1 MAKIKDEYRKQ
12 RKLLQNQMRRMR
24 ERGYAFPSDFLP
36 KLQVKPKKKDVKE
49 LENLRKTIYKRSKF
63 LYPGTGKIL
72 SGEEGRKFEKQK
84 QAYKRKQKK
93 EAEEKFWTTDITPIP
108 EQKQKGQEEKY
119 AQFADTVIYNYKQ
132 LINGYPDRVADI
144 VFHALDEAIQKSGK
158 LAVAMRLETT
168 AEDLGW
174 YLNNIG
180 LFGDS
185 IAAIIAYCSAVFGDL
200 PGMTDEY
207 IKYVNDI
214 LDSEAY
220 EG

>member
-24 ERGYAFPSDFLP
+24 KRGYTFPSDFLP
-36 KLQVKPKKKDVKE
+36 ELQTKPKKKDVKE

-72 SGEEGRKFEKQK
+72 TGEEGRKFEKKK
-84 QAYKRKQKK
+84 QAYKHEQKK
-93 EAEEKFWTTDITPIP
+93 DAEKKFWTTDITPIP
-108 EQKQKGQEEKY
+108 EQKQEEKY
-119 AQFADTVIYNYKQ
+119 AQFADTVIYNYRQ

-144 VFHALDEAIQKSGK
+144 VFHALDEAIKTSGK

-214 LDSEAY
+214 LDSETY